1 MFSSPSKH
9 TLTERCVSVLGS
21 NYDLYFSG
29 TAPQH
34 LRLHYFLA
42 EDTTKPVRLAIYFGL
57 QQRYDVYHE
66 GKFLHPSNAEIDDKN
81 KVTYKSPKTE
91 GEFLPTAASPS
102 GANFFD
108 IDTKTLYVQVKGRG
122 LIDIKMRPVV
132 ILAFGLPE
140 MTEEEFFG
148 KDLLKNLIIFLKVDP
163 AKVRIAG
170 VRRIGQSRRHK
181 RGTGGIEVIV
191 EIGML
196 GVFINSNVSQD
207 CIISI
212 GCRICCVV

>member
-1 MFSSPSKH
+1 M
-9 TLTERCVSVLGS
+9 TVVCDCVSGS
-21 NYDLYFSG
+21 NYDLYFTG

-42 EDTTKPVRLAIYFGL
+42 VDTTKPVRLAIYFGL

-66 GKFLHPSNAEIDDKN
+66 SVFLQPSNAEVDNNN
-81 KVTYKSPKTE
+81 KVTYKSPKTK
-91 GEFLPTAASPS
+91 GQFLPTAASPS

-108 IDTKTLYVQVKGRG
+108 IDTKTLHVQVKGPG

-148 KDLLKNLIIFLKVDP
+148 KDLLRNLIIFLKVDP

-170 VRRIGQSRRHK
+170 VKRIGQSRRRK
-181 RGTGGIEVIV
+181 RSTGGIQVTI

-196 GVFINSNVSQD
+196 KLL
-207 CIISI
+207 
-212 GCRICCVV
+212 

>member
-1 MFSSPSKH
+1 MSSRPV
-9 TLTERCVSVLGS
+9 LTVWCVTVSGS

-66 GKFLHPSNAEIDDKN
+66 SVFLQPSNAEVDSNN
-81 KVTYKSPKTE
+81 KVSFKSPKTE
-91 GEFLPTAASPS
+91 GEFLPTAESPS
-102 GANFFD
+102 GTNYFD
-108 IDTKTLYVQVKGRG
+108 IDTKTLYVQVKGPG
-122 LIDIKMRPVV
+122 LVDIKMRPVV

-170 VRRIGQSRRHK
+170 VRRLGQSRRRK
-181 RGTGGIEVIV
+181 RETIGVEVII

-196 GVFINSNVSQD
+196 
-207 CIISI
+207 
-212 GCRICCVV
+212 

>member
-1 MFSSPSKH
+1 M
-9 TLTERCVSVLGS
+9 TERVGDCVPGS

-42 EDTTKPVRLAIYFGL
+42 ADTTKPVRLAIYFGL

-66 GKFLHPSNAEIDDKN
+66 GTFLHPRNAAVDNNN
-81 KVTYKSPKTE
+81 KVTYKSPKTDE
-91 GEFLPTAASPS
+91 EFLPTEASPA
-102 GANFFD
+102 GVNFFD
-108 IDTKTLYVQVKGRG
+108 IDTKTLYVQVKGPG

-132 ILAFGLPE
+132 ILAFGIPAISE
-140 MTEEEFFG
+140 DDFFE
-148 KDLLKNLIIFLKVDP
+148 KNLLQNLIIFLKVDP

-170 VRRIGQSRRHK
+170 VRRIGQNKRRK
-181 RGTGGIEVIV
+181 RATGGVEVII

-196 GVFINSNVSQD
+196 VINYKLTFHTVS
-207 CIISI
+207 
-212 GCRICCVV
+212 CVGAGQHIQLFP